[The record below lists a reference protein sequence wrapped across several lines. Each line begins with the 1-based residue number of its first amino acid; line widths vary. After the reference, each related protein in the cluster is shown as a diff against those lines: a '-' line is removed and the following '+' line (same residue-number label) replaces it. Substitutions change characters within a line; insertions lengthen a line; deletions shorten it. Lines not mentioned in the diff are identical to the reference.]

1 MKLIY
6 RLLASVLVLFT
17 AAACYNQEIEGPQNP
32 DQPQMSE
39 LRITASIVKTRVSY
53 SDAVETDD
61 LILSWQKG
69 DILFGYIGQIKSN
82 TVTLTVDEVD
92 EGGVASLKAEGE
104 NLTKLL
110 ATTDGAFV
118 DLIYTG
124 SAPNSEALASETYT
138 VDMTTQTPN
147 GKIPACMHARGIV
160 KESNG
165 SKSLNFNFQNDCA
178 IIEILGVTGPRN
190 DENFSGG
197 QLSSISITNLPLAG
211 YYSYS
216 VANGFSFAGT
226 NEVHTITLDDELGS
240 GWTIGS
246 DGRISNTDS
255 GKRILIAVAPYS
267 SPYKDGI
274 TVSAVS
280 GESKFDYTYKGKTFE
295 QDICYVIHDKDVV
308 ARVGNEYFTTVTDAF
323 NKAKEVYNPQGN
335 TSTPTVVLLR
345 NCGLAGVNID
355 GTSNIYGLTP
365 ISIDSYDVTFDLNG
379 HTLTLAK
386 NEHFD
391 VSSGKKFIIKD
402 SSDPSTGLIQSNYT
416 DDGGY
421 HIIYNNGI
429 VTIDGGQL
437 RHNQDWCVVRNYSGA
452 SLTVNGSSVLYSDGY
467 NAICN
472 TGGDIVI
479 NDGVISA
486 DYDTIDNE
494 DGGNVFVNGGLIYSE
509 DYNAIYNLNASLT
522 INDGTIYSVNSA
534 AIYFGH
540 NVSDATTR
548 FLTIVEQG
556 KGNKC
561 PMIYNNVDVTDVD
574 SRIAAIKVV
583 DESNGTNFDIRN
595 GQVYST
601 YGAVDLQGNVSG
613 KIFGGQF
620 EGNAYCALAMG
631 NGVDMT
637 ISGGKF
643 IKVEEATDQGSAV
656 RVYDTISSGKTCLT
670 ICWHGD
676 EFEDDKEPL
685 FYAINNKNVSLD
697 THFGSNNTP
706 TINIQG
712 GYFYSTATDYFYV
725 ETNAASGHN
734 ILQEETFGDFFS
746 NKYEMT
752 IMRYQYNLYNG
763 STSGFNRAS
772 YNGKKAKLLDETT
785 KKSIGVTLHVIN
797 ETTFKLENGLSNTLY
812 FCYHITDPDDS
823 KNSGTQSYHFRGF
836 SW

>member
-17 AAACYNQEIEGPQNP
+17 AAACYNEEIENPDDSRYP

-110 ATTDGAFV
+110 ATTDGDFV

-124 SAPNSEALASETYT
+124 SAPNSEALASETYI

-178 IIEILGVTGPRN
+178 IIEILGVTGPRE
-190 DENFSGG
+190 DEEFSGG
-197 QLSSISITNLPLAG
+197 PLTSISITNLPLAG
-211 YYSYS
+211 NYSYS
-216 VANGFSFAGT
+216 AANGFSFVGT
-226 NEVHTITLDDELGS
+226 NAVSEITLDDVLGS

-255 GKRILIAVAPYS
+255 GKRILIAVAPCS
-267 SPYKDGI
+267 SAHEQGI
-274 TVSAVS
+274 KISAV
-280 GESKFDYTYKGKTFE
+280 TATKTFE
-295 QDICYVIHDKDVV
+295 HTYFGKIFEHDICYVIHDKDVV

-323 NKAKEVYNPQGN
+323 NKANIVYNTPGN
-335 TSTPTVVLLR
+335 TITPTVVLLR
-345 NCGLAGVNID
+345 DCGLAGVNKD
-355 GTSNIYGLTP
+355 GTSSIYGQIP

-416 DDGGY
+416 DGDGY

-437 RHNQDWCVVRNYSGA
+437 RHNFDWSVVDNDGE
-452 SLTVNGSSVLYSDGY
+452 LY
-467 NAICN
+467 
-472 TGGDIVI
+472 V
-479 NDGVISA
+479 NDGVLFS
-486 DYDTIDNE
+486 DDWHTIQ
-494 DGGNVFVNGGLIYSE
+494 NGGTVLIEGGTVYSR
-509 DYNAIYNLNASLT
+509 YHNAISDYGTSLI
-522 INDGTIYSVNSA
+522 INGGELYSVDNY
-534 AIYFGH
+534 AIK
-540 NVSDATTR
+540 SDEGASI
-548 FLTIVEQG
+548 TIVEAG
-556 KGNKC
+556 KEDECYPLIYTVAENKAS
-561 PMIYNNVDVTDVD
+561 IIV
-574 SRIAAIKVV
+574 
-583 DESNGTNFDIRN
+583 NGAETGTQFIMRN
-595 GQVYST
+595 GLVYSNF
-601 YGAVDLQGNVSG
+601 GAVDLQGNVSG
-613 KIFGGQF
+613 EISGGQL
-620 EGNAYCALAMG
+620 EGDTYCALAIG
-631 NGVDMT
+631 NGADITV
-637 ISGGKF
+637 SGGHFF
-643 IKVEEATDQGSAV
+643 IKEDGINNSAAV
-656 RVYDTISSGKTCLT
+656 RAYDQYGPNSSLT
-670 ICWHGD
+670 IKWGD
-676 EFEDDKEPL
+676 NDEPVI
-685 FYAINNKNVSLD
+685 YANGSKNVSID
-697 THFGSNNTP
+697 ARFGQ
-706 TINIQG
+706 INYAKLYFKG
-712 GYFYSTATDYFYV
+712 GYYYSKSNIYFYY
-725 ETNAASGHN
+725 EERDKPNTADSYN
-734 ILQEETFGDFFS
+734 LQTTDFGDFYSNQCKMMLDSNISQVFS
-746 NKYEMT
+746 LDNNSFNNKVANPLTDTKQVDVTFHKIAEGVDGTYALIEDNT
-752 IMRYQYNLYNG
+752 ETLV
-763 STSGFNRAS
+763 FN
-772 YNGKKAKLLDETT
+772 
-785 KKSIGVTLHVIN
+785 
-797 ETTFKLENGLSNTLY
+797 
-812 FCYHITDPDDS
+812 YHITAPVTQQP
-823 KNSGTQSYHFRGF
+823 SGTQSYQFGGF

>member
-69 DILFGYIGQIKSN
+69 DILFGYIGKSKSN
-82 TVTLTVDEVD
+82 IVTLTVDEV

-197 QLSSISITNLPLAG
+197 QLLSISITNLPLAG

-216 VANGFSFAGT
+216 DANGFSFAGT
-226 NEVHTITLDDELGS
+226 NAVSTITLDHELGI

-255 GKRILIAVAPYS
+255 GKRILIAVAPCS
-267 SPYKDGI
+267 SAHEQGI
-274 TVSAVS
+274 KISA
-280 GESKFDYTYKGKTFE
+280 ETATKTFEHTYDGKTFE

-323 NKAKEVYNPQGN
+323 NKAKEVYNTQGN

-345 NCGLAGVNID
+345 DCGLAGVNID
-355 GTSNIYGLTP
+355 GTSNIYGLTR

-379 HTLTLAK
+379 HTLTLGQK
-386 NEHFD
+386 EYFD
-391 VSSGKKFIIKD
+391 VYAEKKFIVKD
-402 SSDPSTGLIQSNYT
+402 SSNGNGIIQSNYT
-416 DDGGY
+416 DGDGY

-437 RHNQDWCVVRNYSGA
+437 RHNFDWSVVDNDGE
-452 SLTVNGSSVLYSDGY
+452 LY
-467 NAICN
+467 
-472 TGGDIVI
+472 V
-479 NDGVISA
+479 NDGVLFS
-486 DYDTIDNE
+486 DDWHTIQ
-494 DGGNVFVNGGLIYSE
+494 NGGTVLIEGGTVYSRSH
-509 DYNAIYNLNASLT
+509 NAISDYGTSLI
-522 INDGTIYSVNSA
+522 INGGELYSVDNY
-534 AIYFGH
+534 AIK
-540 NVSDATTR
+540 SDEGASI
-548 FLTIVEQG
+548 TIVEAG
-556 KGNKC
+556 KEDECYPLIYTVAENKAS
-561 PMIYNNVDVTDVD
+561 IIV
-574 SRIAAIKVV
+574 
-583 DESNGTNFDIRN
+583 NGAETGTQFIMRN
-595 GQVYST
+595 GLVYSNF
-601 YGAVDLQGNVSG
+601 GAVDLQGNVSG
-613 KIFGGQF
+613 EISGGQL
-620 EGNAYCALAMG
+620 EGDTYCALAIG
-631 NGVDMT
+631 NGADITV
-637 ISGGKF
+637 SGGHFF
-643 IKVEEATDQGSAV
+643 IKEDGINNSAAV
-656 RVYDTISSGKTCLT
+656 RAYDQYGPNSSLT
-670 ICWHGD
+670 IKWGD
-676 EFEDDKEPL
+676 NDEPVI
-685 FYAINNKNVSLD
+685 YANGSKNVSID
-697 THFGSNNTP
+697 ARFG
-706 TINIQG
+706 
-712 GYFYSTATDYFYV
+712 
-725 ETNAASGHN
+725 
-734 ILQEETFGDFFS
+734 
-746 NKYEMT
+746 
-752 IMRYQYNLYNG
+752 
-763 STSGFNRAS
+763 
-772 YNGKKAKLLDETT
+772 
-785 KKSIGVTLHVIN
+785 
-797 ETTFKLENGLSNTLY
+797 
-812 FCYHITDPDDS
+812 
-823 KNSGTQSYHFRGF
+823 
-836 SW
+836 